1 MLWQHNPKHAEKL
14 EENYHQMSVSIGES
28 WGPCQDLGEM
38 SERAIVLAS
47 AQSVR
52 FEKKHSHPVSTPL
65 IQIAIREL
73 EIKTTHM
80 QQSTSLFF
88 IPPEFFYYVHSA
100 QLCQLAVQG
109 LWLTLGHKPQ
119 AEKRTEGEACLEVTL
134 CGV

>member
-1 MLWQHNPKHAEKL
+1 MLWQHNTKHAENL
-14 EENYHQMSVSIGES
+14 EEKYHQMSVSIGES
-28 WGPCQDLGEM
+28 WGPCQDLAEM

-65 IQIAIREL
+65 IQVPIREL

-88 IPPEFFYYVHSA
+88 VPPEFFIMCTVHSFA
-100 QLCQLAVQG
+100 N
-109 LWLTLGHKPQ
+109 
-119 AEKRTEGEACLEVTL
+119 
-134 CGV
+134 